1 MACKLYEFTV
11 EGRGFFPIDM
21 LRYDACWPMTQEDVC
36 RMTLDGTTRGMMPA
50 DRPAVKVRMASHRE
64 PTAARWA
71 SFGWKVVAQE
81 RPRKL

>member
-11 EGRGFFPIDM
+11 EGRGYFPIDM

-36 RMTLDGTTRGMMPA
+36 RMTIDGTSRGMKA
-50 DRPAVKVRMASHRE
+50 DSEPVKVRMASHRE
-64 PTAARWA
+64 PTAGRWA
-71 SFGWKVVAQE
+71 SFGWHIRAQE